1 MLSLDYARFRYC
13 VLGVYA
19 EVNFPS
25 ILPVCMRVYII
36 YTTPLNQPPALLLAA
51 CTKVSERGGGNLQ
64 AARYGRFLG
73 VCVIYILGVFCSWLI
88 LRQRSISSVLVVWS
102 SSDLCALSVIACY
115 LIIRFCRF
123 L

>member
-36 YTTPLNQPPALLLAA
+36 YPTPLNQPPALLLAA

-73 VCVIYILGVFCSWLI
+73 ACMCDIYSGCVLQLVDITAAIY
-88 LRQRSISSVLVVWS
+88 Q
-102 SSDLCALSVIACY
+102 
-115 LIIRFCRF
+115 
-123 L
+123 